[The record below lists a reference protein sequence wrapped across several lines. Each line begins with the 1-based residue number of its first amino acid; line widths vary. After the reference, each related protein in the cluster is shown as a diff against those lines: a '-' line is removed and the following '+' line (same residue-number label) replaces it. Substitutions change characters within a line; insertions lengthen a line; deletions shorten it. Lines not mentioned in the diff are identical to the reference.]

1 MNLLKVFTNHV
12 AAQQLFQP
20 NDRLVLAVSGGVDS
34 VVLAD
39 LCRSAGFD
47 FIMVHCNF
55 KLRGE
60 ESERDELFVRT
71 LAEEFACD
79 LRVTHFE
86 TQVWADRHKL
96 SIQEAARALRYH
108 WFDQIV
114 QEEKANLFA
123 QEVNRNVYL
132 LTAHHADDH
141 IETLLMHFFRGT
153 GLRGLKGIPAVHGN
167 IRRPLLSFSRAMIAD
182 YAEKMGLKFVE
193 DSSNAEEKY
202 TRNYLRHTIIP
213 SIEKVYPQLREN
225 LLQNIR
231 RFQSIEALYE
241 MGLQQII
248 NKLCKQKEA
257 ELHIP
262 IKQLLQY
269 NNNALVFEII
279 RRFGFTE
286 KQVEEVYKLT
296 EAASGSFLQSPG
308 MPYRIIR
315 HRHWLIIAPSI
326 DGGAAHYVVE
336 AGQKE
341 VRFSAGV
348 LQVKPMDAIKVQ
360 LSDAREVA
368 MLDAK
373 LLHYPLI
380 LRKWKQGDYF
390 YPLGM
395 RKKKKLA
402 RFLIDLKLSRTE
414 KEKVWVLES
423 AQKIVWVLGYRIDD
437 RFKITEH
444 TQKVL
449 QLTWQA
455 E

>member
-1 MNLLKVFTNHV
+1 MSLLKAFTRQV

-20 NDRLVLAVSGGVDS
+20 NDRLILAVSGGVDS

-47 FIMVHCNF
+47 FMMVHCNF
-55 KLRGE
+55 KLRGD
-60 ESERDELFVRT
+60 ESERDEVFVKK
-71 LAEEFACD
+71 LAEEFGCD
-79 LRVTHFE
+79 LRVTAFE

-96 SIQEAARALRYH
+96 SSQEAARELRYD
-108 WFDQIV
+108 WFDKIV
-114 QEEKANLFA
+114 QEEKAALFA
-123 QEVNRNVYL
+123 RGVNKSVYL

-153 GLRGLKGIPAVHGN
+153 GLRGLKGIPAAHGN

-182 YAEKMGLKFVE
+182 HAEKVGLKFVE

-241 MGLQQII
+241 MGLQQIM

-269 NNNALVFEII
+269 NNTALVFEII
-279 RRFGFTE
+279 RRFGFAE

-296 EAASGSFLQSPG
+296 KAASGSFLNSPS
-308 MPYRIIR
+308 MPFRIIR
-315 HRHWLIIAPSI
+315 HRHWLIIAPMGST
-326 DGGAAHYVVE
+326 DSEHYVIE
-336 AGQKE
+336 AGQKVLPFPSGTLSFSNFHTKLPE
-341 VRFSAGV
+341 VSN
-348 LQVKPMDAIKVQ
+348 DATTA
-360 LSDAREVA
+360 L
-368 MLDAK
+368 LDAK
-373 LLHYPLI
+373 DLQYPLI

-402 RFLIDLKLSRTE
+402 RFFIDLKLSRTE

-423 AQKIVWVLGYRIDD
+423 AQRIVWVLGYRIDD

-444 TQKVL
+444 AQKVL